1 MRTITVGFACNNA
14 CAFCAQGEARHDRP
28 AASEVEIARAL
39 DEIAPGEA
47 VALLG
52 GEPTIFADL
61 PSWIRAADA
70 RGAAH
75 IVVQTNGRRLAYR
88 AFTHTLREA
97 SSRLSLDVSLHGSTP
112 AMHDWHTATPGS
124 FAQTVQG
131 LRNARAEGIPTGIT
145 TVVTRSNF
153 RHLAEIVRIAHA
165 ASAAAIHFASVAPFG
180 SARRAGT
187 RVVPALEMVAP
198 YLQRAESEA
207 ERLGLPVQLT
217 EGDRWPPSLLRG
229 PPSNPARVL
238 FVGLGEVDSPVPVTE
253 EVVVGRHR

>member
-1 MRTITVGFACNNA
+1 MRTITLGFACNNA
-14 CAFCAQGEARHDRP
+14 CVFCAQGEARHERP
-28 AASEVEIARAL
+28 AAIGAEVARAL
-39 DEIAPGEA
+39 DEITPGET

-88 AFTHTLREA
+88 AYARSLREA
-97 SSRLSLDVSLHGSTP
+97 STKLSLDVSLHGSTP

-124 FAQTVQG
+124 FAQTLQG
-131 LRNARAEGIPTGIT
+131 LRNAHAEGVPAGIT

-165 ASAAAIHFASVAPFG
+165 ASAAAIHFARVAPFG
-180 SARRAGT
+180 SAARAGT
-187 RVVPALEMVAP
+187 RLVPAPEMLGP

-207 ERLGLPVQLT
+207 ERLGLAVQLV

-229 PPSNPARVL
+229 PLSNPARAL
-238 FVGLGEVDSPVPVTE
+238 FVGLGEVESPVPMAK
-253 EVVVGRHR
+253 EVVVGWHR